1 MKEISIRRD
10 KPLFPGD
17 PFIRTSL
24 NAIIEGPFTDIIL
37 GIDIPSEYF
46 PV

>member
-1 MKEISIRRD
+1 M
-10 KPLFPGD
+10 FPGD
-17 PFIRTSL
+17 PFVRTGL